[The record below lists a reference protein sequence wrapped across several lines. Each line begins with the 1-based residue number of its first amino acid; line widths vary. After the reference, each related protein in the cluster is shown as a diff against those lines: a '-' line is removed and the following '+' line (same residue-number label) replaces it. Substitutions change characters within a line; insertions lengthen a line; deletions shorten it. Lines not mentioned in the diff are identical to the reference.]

1 MMNSAADAPIRRLC
15 VSVAGP
21 TVDQVLTMAKQ
32 AEAVADV
39 IEIRLDS
46 MTQPEIT
53 PLIRELST
61 PLLFTKRPTWEGGQY
76 EGDEKKRI
84 DLLIEAAQSG
94 ASYVDIELN
103 TDSELQK
110 ELLNAAHEK
119 GCQTIVSWHDFKETA
134 SSQGLNQIFQK
145 QYRSGAKIGKIITT
159 ANCFQD
165 VLRVL
170 NLQNEAAE
178 IGFPLIA
185 FCMGKAGM
193 VSRIATVDLGGY
205 MTYAAPD
212 NGTATAPGQLPATT
226 VRNIMTELAS
236 AD

>member
-1 MMNSAADAPIRRLC
+1 MTNSAIDAPIRRLC
-15 VSVAGP
+15 VAVAAP
-21 TVDQVLTMAKQ
+21 TTDQVLTMAKQ
-32 AEAVADV
+32 AEAMADV

-46 MTQPEIT
+46 MTQPEIA
-53 PLIRELST
+53 PLIRELAK
-61 PLLFTKRPTWEGGQY
+61 PLLFTNRPMWEGGSY
-76 EGDEKKRI
+76 DGDEEKRVA
-84 DLLIEAAQSG
+84 LLIEAAQSG
-94 ASYVDIELN
+94 AAYVDIELN
-103 TDSELQK
+103 TDDKLQK
-110 ELLNAAHEK
+110 ELLSAAHEK
-119 GCQTIVSWHDFKETA
+119 GCQTIVSWHDFKTTA
-134 SSQGLNQIFQK
+134 SAKALSQIFQK

-165 VLRVL
+165 ILRVL
-170 NLQNEAAE
+170 NLQTEAAE

-212 NGTATAPGQLPATT
+212 NGTATAPGQLPAST
-226 VRNIMTELAS
+226 VRNIITELNS